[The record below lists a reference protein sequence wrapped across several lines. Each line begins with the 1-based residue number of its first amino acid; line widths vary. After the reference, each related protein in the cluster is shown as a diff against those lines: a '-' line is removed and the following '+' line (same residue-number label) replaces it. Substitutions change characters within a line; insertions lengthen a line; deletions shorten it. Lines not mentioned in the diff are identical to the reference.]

1 MGDMI
6 RVSDYIILDTKESK
20 LSNAKHKNECRRVM
34 EAHRGVEY
42 LDKDR
47 KHVSP
52 KTFAG
57 YILRY
62 RINLFRLDSSER
74 YIKNQIRHNYEQV
87 SDVTLR
93 KICMNIMDELDNRL
107 YEIVKEERLLGFIDK
122 LSESYKRLVIDD
134 KHLLFPNGIY
144 SLQDRSFDDKFE
156 TDALLTYQMGFMYD
170 PDAECPEWK
179 KALAKMFP
187 DDTKAVISVIQEMM
201 GYSCLYDSAPA
212 DTLFYLYGKG
222 RNGKSIISFVLRK
235 LHGEEN
241 IAAMPLA
248 ELGDRFSLS
257 ALLEKRVCICPENP
271 QLKILDTSTLKAL
284 TGRDAVKVEKKYE
297 TPGTTVFNTKI
308 IVNSNHYLRA
318 DDHST
323 GFWERILP
331 IPFKVTFLPVKE
343 LVKKVKSRYFKERD
357 TKLEKKLEGEM
368 AGIFN
373 WAMEGLMRLKDN
385 GWAFTDSKS
394 VAELKNEMILHC
406 RPVLVFVTACVM
418 QGNSDKRKGER
429 DIIKSSDVHGR
440 FLKWAENKGLEV
452 SDCKDSRKFRK
463 LFMESLE
470 ERGISAKIIKN
481 SLDCYVGIKVSII
494 K

>member
-156 TDALLTYQMGFMYD
+156 TYALLTYQIGFMYD

-201 GYSCLYDSAPA
+201 GYSFLYD
-212 DTLFYLYGKG
+212 
-222 RNGKSIISFVLRK
+222 
-235 LHGEEN
+235 
-241 IAAMPLA
+241 
-248 ELGDRFSLS
+248 
-257 ALLEKRVCICPENP
+257 
-271 QLKILDTSTLKAL
+271 
-284 TGRDAVKVEKKYE
+284 
-297 TPGTTVFNTKI
+297 
-308 IVNSNHYLRA
+308 
-318 DDHST
+318 
-323 GFWERILP
+323 
-331 IPFKVTFLPVKE
+331 
-343 LVKKVKSRYFKERD
+343 
-357 TKLEKKLEGEM
+357 
-368 AGIFN
+368 
-373 WAMEGLMRLKDN
+373 
-385 GWAFTDSKS
+385 
-394 VAELKNEMILHC
+394 
-406 RPVLVFVTACVM
+406 
-418 QGNSDKRKGER
+418 
-429 DIIKSSDVHGR
+429 
-440 FLKWAENKGLEV
+440 
-452 SDCKDSRKFRK
+452 
-463 LFMESLE
+463 
-470 ERGISAKIIKN
+470 
-481 SLDCYVGIKVSII
+481 
-494 K
+494 